1 MKNIN
6 ILALG
11 IIPLLCLIVMIL
23 TALIVIFALRRGT
36 KKINE
41 QAQEYT
47 SEKSRNSS
55 ANSRWARGDLQN
67 SQHPAKEKEPLRIC
81 PACGGE
87 NDAGRSTC
95 AFCGKKL

>member
-23 TALIVIFALRRGT
+23 TALIVIFALRRGP
-36 KKINE
+36 KKITE

-47 SEKSRNSS
+47 SEKSRNS

>member
-1 MKNIN
+1 MKN

-23 TALIVIFALRRGT
+23 TALVVVFALRRGT

-41 QAQEYT
+41 QVQEYT
-47 SEKSRNSS
+47 SESSRDSF
-55 ANSRWARGDLQN
+55 ANNRWARGDLQG
-67 SQHPAKEKEPLRIC
+67 SPRPVIKEEPLLTC
-81 PACGGE
+81 PSCGGE
-87 NDAGRSTC
+87 NAAGSSTC

>member
-1 MKNIN
+1 MKNI
-6 ILALG
+6 LTLG

-23 TALIVIFALRRGT
+23 TALVVIFALRRGT

-47 SEKSRNSS
+47 SESNRNSS
-55 ANSRWARGDLQN
+55 ANSRWARGDLHG
-67 SQHPAKEKEPLRIC
+67 SQPLAKEEEPMLTC

-87 NDAGRSTC
+87 NVAGSSTC